1 MLGLIG
7 GTGLG
12 EALFGDAGEE
22 RHVET
27 PFGAPS
33 SPVRIVRWGGVD
45 VAVIA
50 RHGAGHV
57 LPPSSV
63 PYRANVFALK
73 SLGVTHLLTSGAVGS
88 LREELRPRDLVL
100 VDQVIDKTTRRAATF
115 FDEGLAAHVELA
127 EPYCP
132 TLRARLAACAASS
145 AAVGASGA
153 AVHARG
159 TYVCME
165 GPAFSTKAEAHMH
178 RAWGADLVG
187 MTAMP
192 EAKLAREA
200 EMCCALVAF
209 PTDYDCWRPHPEGT
223 SKEALLAEIIGHLQA
238 ATANAIALLRATVED
253 LAANPPPPCS
263 CQSSLAL
270 GIWSKPERIAPATI
284 ERLGP
289 LVAKY
294 LRK

>member
-12 EALFGDAGEE
+12 DALFGDAGEE
-22 RHVET
+22 RHVDT
-27 PFGAPS
+27 PFGRPS
-33 SPVRIVRWGGVD
+33 SPVRIVRWGNVE

-57 LPPSSV
+57 IPPSSV
-63 PYRANVFALK
+63 PYRANVYALK
-73 SLGVTHLLTSGAVGS
+73 ALGVTHLLTSGAVGS
-88 LREELRPRDLVL
+88 LREELKPRDLVL
-100 VDQVIDKTTRRAATF
+100 VDQAIDRTTRRVGTF

-132 TLRARLAACAASS
+132 TLRARLAAAARAST
-145 AAVGASGA
+145 ALRDGGAT
-153 AVHARG
+153 VHERG

-165 GPAFSTKAEAHMH
+165 GPAFSTQAEAHMH
-178 RAWGADLVG
+178 RAWGADVVG

-209 PTDYDCWRPHPEGT
+209 PTDYDCWRPHAEGT
-223 SKEALLAEIIGHLQA
+223 SKEALLAEIIGHLHA
-238 ATANAIALLRATVED
+238 ATANAIALLRAAVED
-253 LAANPPPPCS
+253 VAENPLPACA

-284 ERLGP
+284 DRLGP